1 MNLISFFSNNL
12 DALITVL
19 VLFLSLILFIRN
31 TIAPELTGLLCV
43 GIFIVTGVL
52 TPEKALSGFGSPSLI
67 TLMGLFAVSSALFKS
82 GALDRVREL
91 ISSENIKTP
100 RKLILLITFL
110 IAPISGIVPNTPVV
124 ASLLPLIEGWCERR
138 NISPSKVLL
147 PLSFAT
153 LLGGTLTLLGSSVNL
168 LVSDISQQL
177 GYGSLELF
185 SLTSIGI
192 PVWLIGTTYMIIVS
206 DFLLPDRGR
215 NKDFI
220 KNGNLNIY
228 FTEVTIP
235 SSSELVGQSVR
246 NSRLQ
251 RRFDVDVLELQ
262 RNGKVILPPLADRKF
277 EPEDRLIVRVTRAD
291 LLRLQ
296 QEHTILLA
304 ENKRSFSGANLLSTE
319 EGTKTFEALLP
330 SGSTLAG
337 ASLRELRFRQR
348 HNATVLAL
356 RRGQQTVQERLG
368 QAVLRAGDVLL
379 LQAPLDSIRGLQA
392 SNDLLILDQ
401 FEDDLPFLIR
411 KPIAIAIAIGMV
423 LLPSLTNIPLVGSV
437 LLAVIAMVAF
447 GCLRPAEIQRSIR
460 LDIILLLGSLS
471 SFSVAMQAT
480 GLADLIAINLDF
492 ALSGMPLYFALI
504 VIFIST
510 VILTQF
516 ISNAASVALILPVA
530 IQFSS
535 VLGISPNALIMLVLF
550 GASQSFLTPMGYQTN
565 LMVYGPGRY
574 RFFDIA
580 KPFPV
585 SFFDKNFKNSFGV
598 IMDDVIAGF
607 YVVLS
612 LICFMVLSSYF
623 V

>member
-91 ISSENIKTP
+91 ISSENIQTP

-192 PVWLIGTTYMIIVS
+192 PVWLIGTTYMILVS
-206 DFLLPDRGR
+206 DVLLPDRGR

-220 KNGNLNIY
+220 KNDNMNIY

-277 EPEDRLIVRVTRAD
+277 EPEDRLIVRVTRSD

-304 ENKRSFSGANLLSTE
+304 ENKRSIDGTNLLSTE

-437 LLAVIAMVAF
+437 LFALIAMVAF

-471 SFSVAMQAT
+471 SFSVAMQVT

-492 ALSGMPLYFALI
+492 VLSGMPLYFALI
-504 VIFIST
+504 VIFVAT

-580 KPFPV
+580 KY
-585 SFFDKNFKNSFGV
+585 GAALTL
-598 IMDDVIAGF
+598 IM
-607 YVVLS
+607 S
-612 LICFMVLSSYF
+612 LTVPALIILNYK
-623 V
+623 

>member
-1 MNLISFFSNNL
+1 MWPIVYRYIELNKFDMNLISFFSNNL

-192 PVWLIGTTYMIIVS
+192 PVWLIGTTYMILVS
-206 DFLLPDRGR
+206 DVLLPDRGR

-220 KNGNLNIY
+220 KNGNMNIY

-304 ENKRSFSGANLLSTE
+304 ENKRSFSGTNLLSTE

-471 SFSVAMQAT
+471 SFSVAMQVT

-492 ALSGMPLYFALI
+492 VLSGMPLYFALI

-580 KPFPV
+580 KYGAGLTFIMSLIVPALIIL
-585 SFFDKNFKNSFGV
+585 NFK
-598 IMDDVIAGF
+598 
-607 YVVLS
+607 
-612 LICFMVLSSYF
+612 
-623 V
+623 

>member
-192 PVWLIGTTYMIIVS
+192 PVWLIGTTYMILVS
-206 DFLLPDRGR
+206 DVLLPDRGR

-220 KNGNLNIY
+220 KNGNMNIY

-304 ENKRSFSGANLLSTE
+304 ENKRSIGGTNLLSTE

-437 LLAVIAMVAF
+437 LLALIAMVAF

-471 SFSVAMQAT
+471 SFSVAMQVT

-492 ALSGMPLYFALI
+492 VLSGMPLYFALI
-504 VIFIST
+504 VIFVAT

-580 KPFPV
+580 KYGAGLTLIMSLTVPALIIL
-585 SFFDKNFKNSFGV
+585 NFK
-598 IMDDVIAGF
+598 
-607 YVVLS
+607 
-612 LICFMVLSSYF
+612 
-623 V
+623 

>member
-12 DALITVL
+12 EALITVL
-19 VLFLSLILFIRN
+19 VLLLSIILFIRN

-43 GIFIVTGVL
+43 GIFIITGVL

-100 RKLILLITFL
+100 RRLILLITFL

-177 GYGSLELF
+177 GYGALELF

-192 PVWLIGTTYMIIVS
+192 PVWLIGTTYIIFVS
-206 DFLLPDRGR
+206 DVLLPDRGR

-220 KNGNLNIY
+220 KNGSMNIY

-304 ENKRSFSGANLLSTE
+304 ENKRSIGGTNLLSTE

-401 FEDDLPFLIR
+401 FEDDLPFIIR

-423 LLPSLTNIPLVGSV
+423 LLPSLTNIPLVGAV
-437 LLAVIAMVAF
+437 LLAVIAMVAC

-471 SFSVAMQAT
+471 SFSVAMQVT

-492 ALSGMPLYFALI
+492 VLSGMPLYFALI
-504 VIFIST
+504 VIFVAT

-516 ISNAASVALILPVA
+516 ISNAASVALILPVV

-535 VLGISPNALIMLVLF
+535 FLGISPNALIMLVLF

-574 RFFDIA
+574 RFLDITKYGA
-580 KPFPV
+580 GLTLIMSLTVPALIIL
-585 SFFDKNFKNSFGV
+585 NFK
-598 IMDDVIAGF
+598 
-607 YVVLS
+607 
-612 LICFMVLSSYF
+612 
-623 V
+623 

>member
-91 ISSENIKTP
+91 ISSENIQTP

-192 PVWLIGTTYMIIVS
+192 PVWLIGTTYMILVS
-206 DFLLPDRGR
+206 DVLLPDRGR

-220 KNGNLNIY
+220 KNDNMNIY

-277 EPEDRLIVRVTRAD
+277 EPEDRLIVRVTRSD

-304 ENKRSFSGANLLSTE
+304 ENKRSIDGTNLLSTE

-437 LLAVIAMVAF
+437 LFALIAMVAF

-471 SFSVAMQAT
+471 SFSVAMQVT

-492 ALSGMPLYFALI
+492 VLSGMPLYFALI
-504 VIFIST
+504 VIFVAT

-580 KPFPV
+580 KY
-585 SFFDKNFKNSFGV
+585 GAGLTL
-598 IMDDVIAGF
+598 IM
-607 YVVLS
+607 S
-612 LICFMVLSSYF
+612 LTVPALIILNYK
-623 V
+623 

>member
-91 ISSENIKTP
+91 ISSENIQTP

-192 PVWLIGTTYMIIVS
+192 PVWLIGTTYMILVS
-206 DFLLPDRGR
+206 DVLLPDRGR

-220 KNGNLNIY
+220 KNDNMNIY

-296 QEHTILLA
+296 QEHTILLG
-304 ENKRSFSGANLLSTE
+304 ENKRSIDGTNLLSTE

-437 LLAVIAMVAF
+437 LLALIAMVAF

-471 SFSVAMQAT
+471 SFSVAMQVT

-492 ALSGMPLYFALI
+492 VLSGMPLYFALI
-504 VIFIST
+504 VIFVAT

-580 KPFPV
+580 KY
-585 SFFDKNFKNSFGV
+585 GAGLTL
-598 IMDDVIAGF
+598 IM
-607 YVVLS
+607 S
-612 LICFMVLSSYF
+612 LTVPALIILNYK
-623 V
+623 

>member
-1 MNLISFFSNNL
+1 MWPNVYRYIELNKFDMNLISFFSNNL

-192 PVWLIGTTYMIIVS
+192 PVWLIGTTYMILVS
-206 DFLLPDRGR
+206 EVLLPDRGR

-220 KNGNLNIY
+220 KNGNMNIY

-304 ENKRSFSGANLLSTE
+304 ENKRSIVGTNLLSSE

-471 SFSVAMQAT
+471 SFSVAMQVT

-492 ALSGMPLYFALI
+492 VLSGMPLYFALI

-580 KPFPV
+580 KYGAGLTLIMSLIVPALIIL
-585 SFFDKNFKNSFGV
+585 NFK
-598 IMDDVIAGF
+598 
-607 YVVLS
+607 
-612 LICFMVLSSYF
+612 
-623 V
+623 

>member
-1 MNLISFFSNNL
+1 MNFVSLLINNF
-12 DALITVL
+12 DASITVF
-19 VLFLSLILFIRN
+19 VLILSIVLFIRN

-43 GIFIVTGVL
+43 GIFIATGVL
-52 TPEKALSGFGSPSLI
+52 TPQKALSGFGSPALI

-91 ISSENIKTP
+91 IASDNIRTP
-100 RKLILLITFL
+100 RRLIALLGFV

-124 ASLLPLIEGWCERR
+124 ASLLPLIESWCERR

-177 GYGSLELF
+177 VNAEGNTYGSLELF

-192 PVWLIGTTYMIIVS
+192 PVWLIGTTYMILVS
-206 DFLLPDRGR
+206 DALLPDRGR
-215 NKDFI
+215 GKDF
-220 KNGNLNIY
+220 KNNANMNIY

-235 SSSELVGQSVR
+235 NSSELVGQSLR

-262 RNGKVILPPLADRKF
+262 RNGKAILPPLADRRIQ
-277 EPEDRLIVRVTRAD
+277 PDDRLLIRVTRAD
-291 LLRLQ
+291 LLRLE

-304 ENKRSFSGANLLSTE
+304 EKPSVFKNNKFFSSE
-319 EGTKTFEALLP
+319 EGTKTFEALIP
-330 SGSTLAG
+330 AGSTLAG

-368 QAVLRAGDVLL
+368 QALLRAGDVLL
-379 LQAPLDSIRGLQA
+379 IQAPLDSIRGLQS
-392 SNDLLILDQ
+392 SNDLLIMDQ
-401 FEDDLPFLIR
+401 VEDDLPVLSK
-411 KPIAIAIAIGMV
+411 KPIAIAIAILMII
-423 LLPSLTNIPLVGSV
+423 LPSISDIPLVGSV
-437 LLAVIAMVAF
+437 LLSVIAMVCC

-460 LDIILLLGSLS
+460 LDVILLLGSLS
-471 SFSVAMQAT
+471 SFSVAMQST
-480 GLADLIAINLDF
+480 GIADFIALNLNF
-492 ALSGMPLYFALI
+492 LLNGLPLYFALL
-504 VIFIST
+504 VIFLST

-516 ISNAASVALILPVA
+516 ISNAASVALILPVV
-530 IQFSS
+530 IGFSS
-535 VLGISPNALIMLVLF
+535 TLEISPDALIMVVLF

-574 RFFDIA
+574 RFLDVA
-580 KPFPV
+580 KY
-585 SFFDKNFKNSFGV
+585 GLGLTI
-598 IMDDVIAGF
+598 IMALTIPA
-607 YVVLS
+607 
-612 LICFMVLSSYF
+612 LIIVNY
-623 V
+623 

>member
-1 MNLISFFSNNL
+1 MWPVVYRYIELNKFDMNLISFFSNNL

-192 PVWLIGTTYMIIVS
+192 PVWLIGTTYMILVS
-206 DFLLPDRGR
+206 DVLLPDRGR

-220 KNGNLNIY
+220 KNGNMNIY

-304 ENKRSFSGANLLSTE
+304 ENKRSIVGTNLLSTE

-471 SFSVAMQAT
+471 SFSVAMQVT

-492 ALSGMPLYFALI
+492 VLSGMPLYFALI
-504 VIFIST
+504 VIFIAT

-580 KPFPV
+580 KYGAGLTLIMSLTVPALIIL
-585 SFFDKNFKNSFGV
+585 NFK
-598 IMDDVIAGF
+598 
-607 YVVLS
+607 
-612 LICFMVLSSYF
+612 
-623 V
+623 